1 MTPKEQELVDKI
13 HKSSYRMLDE
23 IDRICQK
30 HHIQY
35 FLAYGGL
42 LGAVRHNDF
51 IPWDDDVDIMMFPE
65 EYQKL
70 LAVRDE
76 FQSPFCLVPPEAYG
90 SQYYDLV
97 PRVNDTSL
105 KILGENSSVSAFYK
119 NGLRDYAALDIFLI
133 GRTPT
138 GIRGV
143 LYKLELQIVYG
154 MLGAFRCPTLSAIHG
169 GLLGLARHIL
179 ESLGRFSSAENLRK
193 LGMKLICRYQNHSG
207 YDVFVTNG
215 DQHDLQVNMDGAYF
229 DGCVPIQ
236 MNGHIY
242 QAPKDYIKVLEKQYG
257 DYMQLP
263 PESER
268 HPHSISK

>member
-1 MTPKEQELVDKI
+1 MTTREQELVDKI

-23 IDRICQK
+23 VDRICQK

-70 LAVRDE
+70 LAVQDE
-76 FQSPFCLVPPEAYG
+76 FQKPFCIVPPEAYG

-105 KILGENSSVSAFYK
+105 KILGESSSVSAFYQ

-133 GRTPT
+133 GRTPP

-143 LYKLELQIVYG
+143 LYKLEMQIVYG
-154 MLGAFRCPTLSAIHG
+154 MLGAFRCPTLSGIHG

-179 ESLGRFSSAENLRK
+179 ESLGKFSSAEYLRK
-193 LGMKLICRYQNHSG
+193 LGMKLICRYQI
-207 YDVFVTNG
+207 
-215 DQHDLQVNMDGAYF
+215 
-229 DGCVPIQ
+229 VPG
-236 MNGHIY
+236 MMY
-242 QAPKDYIKVLEKQYG
+242 L
-257 DYMQLP
+257 
-263 PESER
+263 
-268 HPHSISK
+268 